1 MIGCPASI
9 QSSHWKNMSTLEK
22 YTPHIY
28 ALLILATSS
37 ISVVIIIENQH
48 SGIYNAEHD
57 SIAIPIA
64 STIATCLALPTMLL
78 LQLPHHIKNKKGH
91 PTEIPLK
98 ILALLAAGISLII
111 LIGSV
116 SYWYI
121 PNHITIVILYTTTT
135 LASLIFQIQIFKKPT
150 QRLPQINKALK
161 H

>member
-1 MIGCPASI
+1 
-9 QSSHWKNMSTLEK
+9 
-22 YTPHIY
+22 
-28 ALLILATSS
+28 
-37 ISVVIIIENQH
+37 
-48 SGIYNAEHD
+48 
-57 SIAIPIA
+57 
-64 STIATCLALPTMLL
+64 MLL
-78 LQLPHHIKNKKGH
+78 LQLPHHIKNQKGH

-98 ILALLAAGISLII
+98 VLALLAAGISLII

-135 LASLIFQIQIFKKPT
+135 LASLIFQIQTFKKPT